1 MSLRRVGEDQ
11 EMMVGQK
18 RGKGGNHI
26 NAVLTYEIIKNN
38 LKCVSS
44 SSCCCCSVSL
54 DWPWLM

>member
-38 LKCVSS
+38 LKCVS
-44 SSCCCCSVSL
+44 CCCSVSL
-54 DWPWLM
+54 GWPWLM

>member
-38 LKCVSS
+38 LKCVS
-44 SSCCCCSVSL
+44 CCCSVSL
-54 DWPWLM
+54 GCPWLM